1 MLEKLEYRKLLMGK
15 MSMHSKV
22 VKEKVRKQE
31 EQLSGEIRSL
41 LVGGSSLSVANRRMQ
56 VMLDYCTW
64 LSSPILLGLKFW
76 LF

>member
-64 LSSPILLGLKFW
+64 ISSPILMGLKF
-76 LF
+76 

>member
-64 LSSPILLGLKFW
+64 ISSLILMGLKF
-76 LF
+76 

>member
-64 LSSPILLGLKFW
+64 LSSPILMGLKFW